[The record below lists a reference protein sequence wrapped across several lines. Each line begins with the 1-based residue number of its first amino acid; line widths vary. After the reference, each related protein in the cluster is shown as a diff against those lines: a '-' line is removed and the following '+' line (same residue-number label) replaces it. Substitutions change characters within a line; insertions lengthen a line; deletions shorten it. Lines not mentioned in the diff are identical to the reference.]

1 MSRREAISQSARFME
16 RLSKIKIPAKRR
28 AGILAVLDQ
37 YDTTHIEDPGRN
49 IPLDIFMR
57 YYFLDHKKDF
67 DAAARRQI
75 VQMVYT
81 L

>member
-1 MSRREAISQSARFME
+1 MEKISRT
-16 RLSKIKIPAKRR
+16 KITGKRR
-28 AGILAVLDQ
+28 AGVLALLDKF
-37 YDTTHIEDPGRN
+37 DTEHINDPGRN

-67 DAAARRQI
+67 DSDARRQI
-75 VQMVYT
+75 VEMVYT